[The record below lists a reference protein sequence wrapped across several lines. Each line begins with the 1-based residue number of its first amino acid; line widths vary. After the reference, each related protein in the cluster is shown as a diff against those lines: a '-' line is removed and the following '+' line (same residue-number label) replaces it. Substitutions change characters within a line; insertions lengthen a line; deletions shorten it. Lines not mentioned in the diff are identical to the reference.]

1 MMTKTTVHAA
11 LLTLFAAAALTS
23 SAEVRITRIEISRIE
38 SPTFEGGSFGT
49 VGPYEKLVGRA
60 YGEIDPTDRRNAV
73 IVDVGLAP
81 RNARGLVEYDTDIF
95 WSAYG
100 KHPADGRLGSN
111 PIEGKYEPNVRSFG
125 TGGRAGGQ
133 LESPVT
139 AISFDDL
146 DPRRWSQKRVQ
157 AS

>member
-1 MMTKTTVHAA
+1 MAKTTVHAA

-60 YGEIDPTDRRNAV
+60 YGEIDPTDRRNGV
-73 IVDVGLAP
+73 VVDVGLAP

-95 WSAYG
+95 WSA
-100 KHPADGRLGSN
+100 
-111 PIEGKYEPNVRSFG
+111 
-125 TGGRAGGQ
+125 
-133 LESPVT
+133 ESPVT

-146 DPRRWSQKRVQ
+146 DPRRWSHKRVR